1 MYMATI
7 TTANNNSALNTS
19 RRSYVA
25 VGAFNYDFFK
35 YTVAMNSSYV
45 NVGTLSPVTSDD
57 TLTPAGRVLRE
68 NGRKLYPDANPG
80 ITTYMVG
87 VYDDQTLLSGF
98 IDPNSP
104 VFTIF
109 NSDRPNYLP
118 VGTDPNGGLVDSGA
132 PVYTNGSAT
141 VGDGLSVTGG
151 ATVPDATITTATYTT
166 GTGYIVYTAANSF
179 VAGETVTVSGVKVS
193 TVLSAKFNVTGI
205 LYSASSTQFV
215 IHSITGLGTA
225 TSDASTGT
233 ATLVQPTLVVD
244 DVNTQVTGGLVLTNG
259 SLTQQV
265 VNSSVAV
272 TGGLTLDLTVGNV
285 FFFSTGQSGAVTF
298 TVINNV
304 IGSTFYISIVGNAT
318 NTVTIAGITNN
329 TIAVSSGLFTDASPT
344 VAATMPA
351 KRTLLTCVVVS
362 A

>member
-1 MYMATI
+1 MATI
-7 TTANNNSALNTS
+7 TTANNNSALNSS

-25 VGAFNYDFFK
+25 VGAFNYDFFS

-45 NVGTLSPVTSDD
+45 NVGTLSPVTTDD

-80 ITTYMVG
+80 VTTYMVG
-87 VYDDQTLLSGF
+87 VYDDVTFLSGF

-151 ATVPDATITTATYTT
+151 ATVPSATITAATYTT
-166 GTGYIVYTAANSF
+166 ASGVLEYTAAHSF
-179 VAGETVTVSGVKVS
+179 VVGETVTVSGVTVS
-193 TVLSAKFNVTGI
+193 VGSAAVYNITGVIATVTGVTKFTI
-205 LYSASSTQFV
+205 ISLQGAGTNTYASGGV
-215 IHSITGLGTA
+215 
-225 TSDASTGT
+225 

-244 DVNTQVTGGLVLTNG
+244 SANTKVSGGLVLEDTGLYVKVNKIAGVATLVGGAITVTTPVVNG
-259 SLTQQV
+259 SSV
-265 VNSSVAV
+265 VIITPAAATTAVYYVLRFAGKFEIHSSNGSD
-272 TGGLTLDLTVGNV
+272 TTPISWL
-285 FFFSTGQSGAVTF
+285 
-298 TVINNV
+298 VIN
-304 IGSTFYISIVGNAT
+304 
-318 NTVTIAGITNN
+318 TVN
-329 TIAVSSGLFTDASPT
+329 
-344 VAATMPA
+344 
-351 KRTLLTCVVVS
+351 
-362 A
+362 